1 MSLNVFL
8 ELVEI
13 KAKTA
18 SILPML
24 LGVCLSVYYYHSL
37 NLLNSV
43 LFFIAM
49 Q

>member
-1 MSLNVFL
+1 MGSMNVSLDVFL

-24 LGVCLSVYYYHSL
+24 LGVCMSVYY
-37 NLLNSV
+37 
-43 LFFIAM
+43 
-49 Q
+49 